1 MNNLINVFLEPRET
15 FTSLQEQNNWKN
27 AFLPIVI
34 AAVVGFSSMAILGEL
49 LTEVQIEQT
58 EKYIMGSS
66 QIPDDQKEEILSE
79 SLEKITDPTSTM
91 VFIGYVSS
99 SLSTPVRIFMMSLI
113 ILLIGNFFFGGK
125 SSYGTILVMTSYTYM
140 IAVIESLIKIPLM
153 VSQWRVDIH
162 TGLGLL
168 GLGEKGSFLYN
179 FMGGMDLFAFWRV
192 IVLAVGMSVLYRRE
206 VKPFMIAL
214 VIYWIL
220 QTTFF
225 SFIGSLFT

>member
-79 SLEKITDPTSTM
+79 SLENIMHPTSTM

-179 FMGGMDLFAFWRV
+179 FLVGMDLFAFWRV

>member
-1 MNNLINVFLEPRET
+1 
-15 FTSLQEQNNWKN
+15 
-27 AFLPIVI
+27 
-34 AAVVGFSSMAILGEL
+34 
-49 LTEVQIEQT
+49 
-58 EKYIMGSS
+58 MGSS

-79 SLEKITDPTSTM
+79 SLENIMHPTSTM

-179 FMGGMDLFAFWRV
+179 FLVGMDLFAFWRV

>member
-34 AAVVGFSSMAILGEL
+34 AAIIGFVSMVVLSEL

-79 SLEKITDPTSTM
+79 SLENITHPTSTM

-179 FMGGMDLFAFWRV
+179 FLVGMDLFAFWRV

-214 VIYWIL
+214 VIYWIF

>member
-1 MNNLINVFLEPRET
+1 MNNLINVFLEPRDT

-79 SLEKITDPTSTM
+79 SLENIMHPTSTM

-179 FMGGMDLFAFWRV
+179 FLVGMDLFAFWRV

>member
-1 MNNLINVFLEPRET
+1 MNNLINVFLEPRDT

-79 SLEKITDPTSTM
+79 SLENIMHPTSTM

-214 VIYWIL
+214 VIYWIF

>member
-34 AAVVGFSSMAILGEL
+34 AAIIGFVSMVVLSEL

-79 SLEKITDPTSTM
+79 SLENIMHPTSTM

-179 FMGGMDLFAFWRV
+179 FLVGMDLFAFWRV

>member
-34 AAVVGFSSMAILGEL
+34 AAVVGFASMVVLGEL

-66 QIPDDQKEEILSE
+66 QIPDDKKEEILSE
-79 SLEKITDPTSTM
+79 SLENITDPTSTM